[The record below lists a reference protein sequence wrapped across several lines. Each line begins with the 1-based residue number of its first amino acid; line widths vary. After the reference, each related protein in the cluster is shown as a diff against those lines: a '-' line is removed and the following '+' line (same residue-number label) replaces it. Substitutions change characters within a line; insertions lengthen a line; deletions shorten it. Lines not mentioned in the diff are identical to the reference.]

1 MIFGLDDGDEAI
13 LEKYLLDSTNETYTN
28 YLNDLIIK
36 MVANSQSVI
45 EYWSSNNSN
54 FTNTEPGMAR
64 GGEKGND
71 SYIFLTL
78 SVYKKIT
85 NKNYKDK

>member
-1 MIFGLDDGDEAI
+1 
-13 LEKYLLDSTNETYTN
+13 
-28 YLNDLIIK
+28 
-36 MVANSQSVI
+36 
-45 EYWSSNNSN
+45 
-54 FTNTEPGMAR
+54 MAR

-78 SVYKKIT
+78 SVYKTIT